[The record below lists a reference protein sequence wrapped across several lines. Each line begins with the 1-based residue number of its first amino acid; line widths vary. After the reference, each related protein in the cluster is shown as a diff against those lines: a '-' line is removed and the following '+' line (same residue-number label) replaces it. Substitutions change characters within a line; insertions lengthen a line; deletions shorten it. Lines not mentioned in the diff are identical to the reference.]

1 MEADDN
7 KTDNRLSEPEV
18 AYERTPKASATEE
31 IGDKYPWLRAYPDY
45 LQEWER
51 LEHPQPCTVEER
63 RDTIALDLILKA
75 QNPGLNPELIVS
87 AIRTYCPDAAP
98 DYAVFHRRAVLDEQ
112 FQPWE

>member
-1 MEADDN
+1 MESDDN

-63 RDTIALDLILKA
+63 RARIAAIQARIDAGDDKGISME
-75 QNPGLNPELIVS
+75 ELFDHLERVKQL
-87 AIRTYCPDAAP
+87 AHGYEHHCMG
-98 DYAVFHRRAVLDEQ
+98 EG
-112 FQPWE
+112 